1 MDVVKA
7 SDHVIDLGPDGGR
20 KGGEIVA
27 QGTPEVVAKSKRSE
41 TAKYLAEAL
50 LSSAAN

>member
-20 KGGEIVA
+20 GGGEIVA
-27 QGTPEVVAKSKRSE
+27 QGPPEAIVKVKRSE
-41 TAKYLAEAL
+41 TAIFLKRAL
-50 LSSAAN
+50 EHSV